1 MNVDKGSRQNRSGT
15 SGKGLALKTG
25 SRGPLSKT
33 GLDSLGART
42 AFRGGFGTRESSGRG
57 LWNGEGLGFCS
68 ASSFFPR
75 QLTVNSELFRTRELA
90 LKMDGAEADGLYI
103 AIRAGM

>member
-1 MNVDKGSRQNRSGT
+1 M
-15 SGKGLALKTG
+15 ALKTG

-57 LWNGEGLGFCS
+57 LWNGEGLGLLGFF
-68 ASSFFPR
+68 FFPSAI
-75 QLTVNSELFRTRELA
+75 NSQFRTVSD
-90 LKMDGAEADGLYI
+90 KGNPTV
-103 AIRAGM
+103 